1 MADKKISQLDLLAH
15 TDIDLGGDF
24 FPIVD
29 SGATSVTKRVK
40 AQHAGVFV
48 KDGTNYFV
56 NDGGLSSMEGTNCFN
71 VGINNDFKVGSFESF
86 SFGKLN
92 VQSGDNSFAY
102 GFSNTTDGTTVY
114 SQAFGK
120 ANKIKSGNH
129 SFTIGQSNTCASGAR
144 QIAVGFQNTTSGNDS
159 FAFGKNVRTP
169 SNVAEFGIWNS
180 SNSRGAGVRCSNL
193 GDAFNPGDG
202 FVSFT
207 LPNTGAQ
214 FGTSNNGEGKEP
226 AIRLPKE
233 MCMFRRNGT
242 EMFVDVNDNNTI
254 RSVSLG
260 TATTVSNTSAGAPVQ
275 NVRADTN
282 TITTIRQ
289 MGLSAYNDLLNA
301 SPSQVDANTVYII
314 VG

>member
-1 MADKKISQLDLLAH
+1 MADKKISQLDLLAY

-40 AQHAGVFV
+40 AQHAGAFI
-48 KDGTNYFV
+48 KDGSNYFV
-56 NDGGLSSMEGTNCFN
+56 NDGGLSSMEGINSFS
-71 VGINNDFKVGSFESF
+71 VGINNDFVVGSSESF

-92 VQSGDNSFAY
+92 VQSGAKSFTY
-102 GFSNTTDGTTVY
+102 GFSNKTDDATIY

-120 ANKIKSGNH
+120 SNHIKSGNH
-129 SFTIGQSNTCASGAR
+129 SFAIGQSNVCASGSR
-144 QIAVGFQNTTSGNDS
+144 QIAVGFQNIASGNDS

-169 SNVAEFGIWNS
+169 TNVAEFGIWNS

-193 GDAFNPGDG
+193 GDSFNPGDG
-202 FVSFT
+202 FVAFT
-207 LPNTGAQ
+207 LPNTGTQ
-214 FGTSNNGEGKEP
+214 FGISINDEGKEP

-233 MCMFRRNGT
+233 MCMFRRDGT

-260 TATTVSNTSAGAPVQ
+260 DATRVSNTSAGAPVQ
-275 NVRADTN
+275 NVRADAN

-289 MGLSAYNDLLNA
+289 MGLSAYNTLLNT
-301 SPSQVDANTVYII
+301 SQVDANTLYII
-314 VG
+314 KD

>member
-29 SGATSVTKRVK
+29 SGATSITKRVK
-40 AQHAGVFV
+40 AQHAGAFI
-48 KDGTNYFV
+48 KDGSNYFV
-56 NDGGLSSMEGTNCFN
+56 NDGGLSLMAGANCFS
-71 VGINNDFKVGSFESF
+71 VGINNDFVAGSNESF

-92 VQSGDNSFAY
+92 VQSGDQSFTY

-120 ANKIKSGNH
+120 ANIIKKGNH

-144 QIAVGFQNTTSGNDS
+144 QIAVGFQNITSGNDS

-169 SNVAEFGIWNS
+169 PNVAEFGIWNS
-180 SNSRGAGVRCSNL
+180 TNSRGAGVRCSNL

-202 FVSFT
+202 FVAFT
-207 LPNTGAQ
+207 LPNTGTQ
-214 FGTSNNGEGKEP
+214 FGISTNGEGKEP

-233 MCMFRRNGT
+233 MCMFRRDGT

-260 TATTVSNTSAGAPVQ
+260 DATRVSNTSAGAPVQ
-275 NVRADTN
+275 NVRSDATTVN
-282 TITTIRQ
+282 TIRQ
-289 MGLSAYNDLLNA
+289 MTQAAYNLITPDT
-301 SPSQVDANTVYII
+301 NTVYII

>member
-1 MADKKISQLDLLAH
+1 MADKKISQLDLLTH
-15 TDIDLGGDF
+15 TDVDLTNDF

-40 AQHAGVFV
+40 AQHAGVFIQ
-48 KDGTNYFV
+48 DGTNYFV
-56 NDGGLSSMEGTNCFN
+56 NDGGLSSMEGTNCFS
-71 VGINNDFKVGSFESF
+71 VGINNDFKIAADESF

-92 VQSGDNSFAY
+92 IQSGDNSFAY
-102 GFSNTTDGTTVY
+102 GFSNKTDGNTKY

-120 ANKIKSGNH
+120 SNSIISGNH
-129 SFTIGQSNTCASGAR
+129 SFTIGQSNTCASGQR

-159 FAFGKNVRTP
+159 FAFGKNVTTP

-180 SNSRGAGVRCSNL
+180 KTSRGAGVRCSNL

-202 FVSFT
+202 FVAFT

-214 FGTSNNGEGKEP
+214 FGVSNNSEGKEP

-233 MCMFRRNGT
+233 MCMFRRDGT

-260 TATTVSNTSAGAPVQ
+260 TATDVSNTSAGAPVQ
-275 NVRADTN
+275 NVRADSV
-282 TITTIRQ
+282 TITTMRQ
-289 MGLSAYNDLLNA
+289 LTQAEYNA
-301 SPSQVDANTVYII
+301 ITPDANTFYVI